1 MKQTM
6 HEQSSKQRTT
16 TRAAFTLIEMVTAL
30 AISTLIVAAMGS
42 AVMVAS
48 AALPTAE
55 IEQVRKTGLQLDW
68 LMLEVSEADTIKAA
82 TGSELAFTIPDRNG
96 DDQPELITYTW
107 DGNAGSS
114 VYRTYNTAAPEAVAS
129 AIDSFAVSS
138 TTSTYTLG
146 VTPDIKRSRVDSV
159 SISLLPTGV
168 KRSLNRTIDLPNT
181 PKVLEFWART
191 DFDSDPTVI
200 DKDHSG
206 SPDWF
211 KYTSDGESYS
221 PADISQGW
229 WNAKASLGV
238 KSPGM
243 INAPLSVATR
253 LKIGNK
259 GDKSIITIVIEVADF
274 GAAML
279 RLTSKRNGSDIS
291 FLLEHLDGSTWA
303 PLYSGKVSIS
313 TLDLRIIAEP
323 TSNTVTLI
331 VNGNTLTTTN
341 YARRG
346 IGVSGAVLFGV
357 SGKSVYYDWF
367 DVRIGGTS
375 Q

>member
-82 TGSELAFTIPDRNG
+82 AGSELAFTIPDRNG

-114 VYRTYNTAAPEAVAS
+114 LYRTYNTAAPEAVAS
-129 AIDSFAVSS
+129 DIDSFVVSS

-159 SISLLPTGV
+159 SISLLPTGA
-168 KRSLNRTIDLPNT
+168 KRSLRRTIDLPNA
-181 PKVLEFWART
+181 PNMLDLWVRT

-200 DKDHSG
+200 DNDYSG
-206 SPDWF
+206 QPDW
-211 KYTSDGESYS
+211 YISTYSGGTYS

-229 WNAKASLGV
+229 WKAKASLGV

-253 LKIGNK
+253 VRLGSK
-259 GDKSIITIVIEVADF
+259 DDQSIIQITIEVANF

-279 RLTSKRNGSDIS
+279 RLTSTSKKSDI
-291 FLLEHLDGSTWA
+291 FVDLEELSGSNWTS
-303 PLYSGKVSIS
+303 LYSKNVPKDTI
-313 TLDLRIIAEP
+313 DIKIITEP
-323 TSNTVTLI
+323 NSNTVTLF
-331 VNGNTLTTTN
+331 VNGQILTVQN
-341 YARRG
+341 YSRQ
-346 IGVSGAVLFGV
+346 SFGV
-357 SGKSVYYDWF
+357 SGSVLFESSGPSVYYDWV

-375 Q
+375 P